1 LRGRS
6 GDQVADTQA
15 EPSVAQLNYWKL
27 SSLVLTAK
35 RRNADASQF
44 GGLPKIQNA
53 LVPQIIRERIKDGSF
68 HDLALVLTAQEAAP
82 EG

>member
-15 EPSVAQLNYWKL
+15 EPSVAQLNYRKL

-35 RRNADASQF
+35 RRNADAFEF

-53 LVPQIIRERIKDGSF
+53 LVPQIIRERIMDGSF
-68 HDLALVLTAQEAAP
+68 HDLALVLNAQEAAS